1 GIDVLSMDL
10 RPRDIVVQCSDGI
23 HGAVRDE
30 EVAELVVA
38 HPPEAACR
46 ALVRRAREEGGEDNL
61 SVQVAAVVS
70 CPPAAARPWWRL
82 GHPAVIKVLRPR
94 EKSGLY
100 LVMEY
105 VEGEPLRER
114 LRREGRLPI
123 ATAVELGIEIADALV
138 YLHGQGVVHRD
149 LKPENIMLT
158 ADGAV

>member
-1 GIDVLSMDL
+1 GLLSLEDARTHPRRNMLTRCLGRELIVGIDVLSMDL
-10 RPRDIVVQCSDGI
+10 RPRDIIVQCSDGI

-46 ALVRRAREEGGEDNL
+46 ALVRRAREEGG
-61 SVQVAAVVS
+61 V
-70 CPPAAARPWWRL
+70 
-82 GHPAVIKVLRPR
+82 
-94 EKSGLY
+94 Y

-158 ADGAV
+158 ADGAVKLMDFGIAFDATQ